1 MLNNCKL
8 KQKDM
13 QKSIFICIFTQM
25 SCNIIEKC
33 PHCSNKNICTIH
45 SPGIFNTSV
54 IGYKIMLSNLSRS
67 RLINMAWLENL
78 RLCISLC
85 FILNLSKPLKLEQ
98 NHQEWS
104 RFPAPLLNVYCF
116 HPPPFCKTKKLAK
129 KSIQLMLVIFCFTCG
144 YKKKIAMTF
153 KTKCVQT

>member
-85 FILNLSKPLKLEQ
+85 FILNLSKPLKPEQ
-98 NHQEWS
+98 NHQS
-104 RFPAPLLNVYCF
+104 DPDFLPLSLMFIVF
-116 HPPPFCKTKKLAK
+116 TPPLFAKL
-129 KSIQLMLVIFCFTCG
+129 KSWQ
-144 YKKKIAMTF
+144 KNPSN
-153 KTKCVQT
+153 